1 MKIETSP
8 LISVVIPTF
17 NHADFLELA
26 ISSVVEQTYQN
37 FEIVI
42 VDNHSN
48 DHTIEVLDS
57 FNDDRIHL
65 HKINNNGVIAASRN
79 LGVDHSKGEWIA
91 YLDSDDYWY
100 PTRLQTL
107 VNRMHSELKYDVI
120 STDEYKISNLTGKKT
135 KLI

>member
-17 NHADFLELA
+17 NHANFLKLA

-48 DHTIEVLDS
+48 DHTNEVVDS
-57 FNDDRIHL
+57 FNDDRIH
-65 HKINNNGVIAASRN
+65 I
-79 LGVDHSKGEWIA
+79 
-91 YLDSDDYWY
+91 
-100 PTRLQTL
+100 
-107 VNRMHSELKYDVI
+107 
-120 STDEYKISNLTGKKT
+120 
-135 KLI
+135 